1 MVLTIAMS
9 IPDIEESPMRGPK
22 PPAISLTS
30 DERQNLELLSR
41 RHRTPQHL
49 ALRARI
55 ILAAASD
62 LNNAQ
67 IARQEDVNVDTV
79 RHWRNRWLLLQSLP
93 LTELSVEERLADAP
107 RAGKPATITD
117 EQVCRIVA
125 LACEAPSRS
134 GRPISQWS
142 SQEIAE
148 EIKQRGIV
156 SQISSRHAA
165 RLLKRGRSN
174 RI

>member
-1 MVLTIAMS
+1 M
-9 IPDIEESPMRGPK
+9 
-22 PPAISLTS
+22 
-30 DERQNLELLSR
+30 
-41 RHRTPQHL
+41 
-49 ALRARI
+49 
-55 ILAAASD
+55 
-62 LNNAQ
+62 
-67 IARQEDVNVDTV
+67 DTV

-93 LTELSVEERLADAP
+93 LTELSVEEPLADAP

-125 LACEAPSRS
+125 LACEARSRS